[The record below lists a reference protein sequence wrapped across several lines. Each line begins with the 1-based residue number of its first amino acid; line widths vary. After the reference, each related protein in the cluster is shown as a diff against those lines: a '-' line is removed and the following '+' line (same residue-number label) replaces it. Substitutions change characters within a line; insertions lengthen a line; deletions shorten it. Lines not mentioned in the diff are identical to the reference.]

1 MTDPFTIYYAGDLFD
16 HKHLIGNA
24 ILASYIE
31 KCSES
36 QYKCIVP
43 QNLEQPSRR
52 GVDIRNKDL
61 RMVMECDLGIFNFD
75 GADLDSG
82 TVVEFMFAKALDI
95 PVVLFRSDL
104 RVSGDQ
110 HRDDWNLM
118 CSFYPRTEIV
128 QFNGMAWYKEI
139 NEASN
144 SLDETIERLY
154 TRIASKVIEGLDTV
168 RKTPPLSKGNRTQIE
183 EWYRWALRFAGSGL
197 EQYSAKPGY
206 VEKIV
211 SRKLE
216 KGLI

>member
-1 MTDPFTIYYAGDLFD
+1 MTDPFTIYFAGDLFD

-31 KCSES
+31 KCSEG

-168 RKTPPLSKGNRTQIE
+168 RKTPPLSKGNQAQIQ